1 MSEEIDVAEGGGE
14 GQATGARAS
23 TLDVFISYAS
33 QDTAVADVI
42 VAALER
48 HGLTCWVAPR
58 NVMPGEVYADA
69 IVRALNEART
79 LVLVLTVNS
88 ATSPH
93 VLREV
98 ERASAK
104 RHSIIPFRIDSA
116 SLPPALEYF
125 LSASHWLDASAS
137 GVDAA
142 MPKLVEAVKRLVA
155 HVAPSID
162 ALNTADSGSPRPAQD
177 ASPAIGKG
185 KSIAVLPFADMSE
198 KKDQEYLA
206 EGVAEEIRDLL
217 AKIPAIK
224 VIGRT
229 SSSQFKG
236 KNEDLRAVGAKL
248 SVAYVLEGSLRK
260 AANRVRVAAQ
270 LINVKD
276 GIRYWS
282 ETYDQDMGDVLKMQD
297 EIAAA
302 VVRALQITV
311 GVGALRSRRSLPNP
325 EAYNLYL
332 RGRYAYD
339 RFDKE
344 GSEEAASYYQ
354 HALELDPTF
363 ADAAVALAL
372 TYAVQARHGFVSP
385 GVGFEQARR
394 AAESALKL
402 DPTAGRAHAVLGMVH
417 AMYDWD
423 WSAADREFKTALNLN
438 PHDPLVIDSA
448 GPLPLALG
456 QYATASRMF
465 KERLARDPLQAP
477 AYVYLSWAQI
487 RLGQVAEAE
496 ASMRKVLE
504 IKPGY
509 VGASYFLGIVLLAR
523 GDPDAALAAMGRDN
537 SGFQTVGLPVVYW
550 ALGRKAEADAALRKL
565 IAEHADRYAFYI
577 AGAYAYR
584 ADRDEAFK
592 WLERAYA
599 QRDPCLVWI
608 KGDPLLANVE
618 ADSRYKAFLRKMK
631 LPVRDDVAD

>member
-1 MSEEIDVAEGGGE
+1 MAEGGGE

-33 QDTAVADVI
+33 QDAALADAIVAD
-42 VAALER
+42 LER
-48 HGLTCWVAPR
+48 HGLRCWVAPR
-58 NVMPGEVYADA
+58 SVMPGEVYADA
-69 IVRALNEART
+69 IVRALNGART

-125 LSASHWLDASAS
+125 LSTSHWLDASAS

-155 HVAPSID
+155 HVVPSID
-162 ALNTADSGSPRPAQD
+162 ALNTADGGSPGPAQD
-177 ASPAIGKG
+177 ASADIGKG

-206 EGVAEEIRDLL
+206 EGMAEEIRDLL
-217 AKIPAIK
+217 AKIPAIR

-236 KNEDLRAVGAKL
+236 KNEDIRTIGAKL
-248 SVAYVLEGSLRK
+248 SVAYVLEGSVRK

-276 GIRYWS
+276 GMHHWS

-311 GVGALRSRRSLPNP
+311 GVGGLRSRRSLPNP

-354 HALELDPTF
+354 LALELDPTF

-394 AAESALKL
+394 AAEAALKL
-402 DPTAGRAHAVLGMVH
+402 DPTAGRAHAILGMVH

-423 WSAADREFKTALNLN
+423 WSAADREFKTALNLK
-438 PHDPLVIDSA
+438 PHDPLVLDSA
-448 GPLPLALG
+448 GPLTLALG
-456 QYATASRMF
+456 QYASASRLF

-504 IKPGY
+504 IKPRY

-523 GDPDAALAAMGRDN
+523 GDPDAALTAMGRDN
-537 SGFQTVGLPVVYW
+537 SAFRIIGLPVVYW
-550 ALGRKAEADAALRKL
+550 ALGREAEADAALRKL

-599 QRDPCLVWI
+599 QKDPCLAWI
-608 KGDPLLANVE
+608 KGDPLLANLEV
-618 ADSRYKAFLRKMK
+618 DPRYKAFLRKMN